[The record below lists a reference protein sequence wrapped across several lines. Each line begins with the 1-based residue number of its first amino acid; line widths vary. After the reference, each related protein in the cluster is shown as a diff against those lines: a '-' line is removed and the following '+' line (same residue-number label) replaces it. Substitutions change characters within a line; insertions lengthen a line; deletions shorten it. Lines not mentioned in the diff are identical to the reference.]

1 MTCFS
6 GKNKRRMCLKYIIAS
21 IMLLVLCLCT
31 GCGED
36 KEQAEQLGPNSYT
49 VVDGVGNRLVFK
61 EKPMRIVS
69 MNISSDE
76 MLVGLVPIERMVS
89 VTNYADDPGVSNIV
103 EEVKAVKN
111 RVTADSIEL
120 LLATCPDVVV
130 VSDMF
135 KSEAIKT
142 LHEAGINVY
151 VFKSPK
157 NYAEIKEQIA
167 GLAAMAGEPEKG
179 QEMIAAMDAKLESIK
194 ERVADIG
201 PDKMP
206 RVMFMSPLGAY
217 YAPDSSFNDTCRLAH
232 VIEATSLLG
241 YKHACTLSQEAIVQI
256 NPDSFVISD
265 WNHDGKHPPEL
276 LVEELLSN
284 EAYKSTNAGK
294 NKSIIVIPSSHM
306 MTSSQ
311 HFVEGVEDLAKA
323 VYPDR
328 FKEDN

>member
-6 GKNKRRMCLKYIIAS
+6 DNKQRRICLKYIVTAIL
-21 IMLLVLCLCT
+21 IVVLCLCA
-31 GCGED
+31 GCSDEQQ
-36 KEQAEQLGPNSYT
+36 QAEKLGPNSYT
-49 VVDGVGNRLVFK
+49 VVDGVGNKLVFK

-76 MLVGLVPIERMVS
+76 MLVGLVPIERIVS

-103 EEVKAVKN
+103 EEAKAVKN

-157 NYAEIKEQIA
+157 NYAEIKEQIK
-167 GLAAMAGEPEKG
+167 GLAAMAGESAKG
-179 QEMIAAMDAKLESIK
+179 QEMISEMDAKLEAIK
-194 ERVADIG
+194 EKVADIG
-201 PDKMP
+201 PDEMP

-217 YAPDSSFNDTCRLAH
+217 YAPDSSFNDMCRLAH
-232 VIEATSLLG
+232 VTEATSLLG

-276 LVEELLSN
+276 LVDELLSN

-311 HFVEGVEDLAKA
+311 HFVEGVEDLSRA

-328 FKEDN
+328 FE

>member
-6 GKNKRRMCLKYIIAS
+6 DNKKRRICLQYIVTVVLMS
-21 IMLLVLCLCT
+21 FLCLCA
-31 GCGED
+31 GCSDEQ
-36 KEQAEQLGPNSYT
+36 KQAEKFGTNSYT
-49 VVDGVGNRLVFK
+49 VIDGVGNKLVFK

-76 MLVGLVPIERMVS
+76 MLVGIVPIERIVS
-89 VTNYADDPGVSNIV
+89 VTNYADDPGVSNV
-103 EEVKAVKN
+103 VNEVKAVKN

-142 LHEAGINVY
+142 LYEAGINVY

-157 NYAEIKEQIA
+157 NYAEIKEQIT
-167 GLAAMAGEPEKG
+167 GLAAMAGEPERG
-179 QEMIAAMDAKLESIK
+179 REMIAEMDAKLESIK
-194 ERVADIG
+194 EKVSDIG
-201 PDKMP
+201 PDEMP

-217 YAPDSSFNDTCRLAH
+217 YAPDSSFNDMCRLAH
-232 VIEATSLLG
+232 VTEATSLLG

-256 NPDSFVISD
+256 DPDSFVISD
-265 WNHDGKHPPEL
+265 WNHDGKHPPEA
-276 LVEELLSN
+276 LVNELLSN
-284 EAYKSTNAGK
+284 ESYKITNAGK

-311 HFVEGVEDLAKA
+311 YFVVGVEDLARA

-328 FKEDN
+328 FE

>member
-6 GKNKRRMCLKYIIAS
+6 DNKKRRICLKYIVTAIL
-21 IMLLVLCLCT
+21 IVVLCLCA
-31 GCGED
+31 GCSDEQQ
-36 KEQAEQLGPNSYT
+36 QAEKLGPNSYT
-49 VVDGVGNRLVFK
+49 VVDGVGNELVFK

-76 MLVGLVPIERMVS
+76 MLVGLVPIERIVS

-103 EEVKAVKN
+103 EEAKAVKN
-111 RVTADSIEL
+111 RVNADSIEL

-157 NYAEIKEQIA
+157 NYAEIKEQIK
-167 GLAAMAGEPEKG
+167 GLAAMAGESAKG
-179 QEMIAAMDAKLESIK
+179 QEMISEMDAKLEAIK
-194 ERVADIG
+194 EKVADIG
-201 PDKMP
+201 PDEMP

-217 YAPDSSFNDTCRLAH
+217 YAPDSSFNDMCRLAH
-232 VIEATSLLG
+232 VTEATSLLG

-265 WNHDGKHPPEL
+265 WNHDGKHPPET
-276 LVEELLSN
+276 LVNELLSN
-284 EAYKSTNAGK
+284 ESYKITNAGK

-311 HFVEGVEDLAKA
+311 YFVAGVEDLARA

-328 FKEDN
+328 FE

>member
-6 GKNKRRMCLKYIIAS
+6 DNKKRRICLQYIVTAIL
-21 IMLLVLCLCT
+21 IVVLCLCA
-31 GCGED
+31 GCSDEQQ
-36 KEQAEQLGPNSYT
+36 QAEKLGPNSYT
-49 VVDGVGNRLVFK
+49 VVDGVGNKLVFK

-76 MLVGLVPIERMVS
+76 MLVGLVPIERIVS

-103 EEVKAVKN
+103 EEAKAVKN

-157 NYAEIKEQIA
+157 NYAEIKEQIQ
-167 GLAAMAGEPEKG
+167 GLAAMAGESAKG
-179 QEMIAAMDAKLESIK
+179 QEMISEMNAKLEAIK
-194 ERVADIG
+194 EKVADIG
-201 PDKMP
+201 PDEMP

-217 YAPDSSFNDTCRLAH
+217 YAPDSSFNDMCRLAH
-232 VIEATSLLG
+232 VTEATSLLG

-276 LVEELLSN
+276 LVDELLSN

-311 HFVEGVEDLAKA
+311 HFVEGVEDLARA
-323 VYPDR
+323 VYPER
-328 FKEDN
+328 FKEH

>member
-6 GKNKRRMCLKYIIAS
+6 DNKKRRICLKYIVTAIL
-21 IMLLVLCLCT
+21 IVVLCLCA
-31 GCGED
+31 GCSDEQQ
-36 KEQAEQLGPNSYT
+36 QAEKLGPNSYT
-49 VVDGVGNRLVFK
+49 VVDGVGNELVFK

-76 MLVGLVPIERMVS
+76 MLVGLVPIERIVS

-103 EEVKAVKN
+103 EEAKAVKN
-111 RVTADSIEL
+111 RVNADSIEL

-157 NYAEIKEQIA
+157 NYAEIKEQIK
-167 GLAAMAGEPEKG
+167 GLAAMAGESAKG
-179 QEMIAAMDAKLESIK
+179 QEMISEMDAKLEAIK
-194 ERVADIG
+194 EKVADIG
-201 PDKMP
+201 PDEMP

-217 YAPDSSFNDTCRLAH
+217 YAPDSSFNDMCRLAH
-232 VIEATSLLG
+232 VTEATSLLG

-276 LVEELLSN
+276 LVDELLSN

-311 HFVEGVEDLAKA
+311 YFVAGVEDLARA

-328 FKEDN
+328 FE

>member
-6 GKNKRRMCLKYIIAS
+6 DNKKRRICLQYIVTVVLMS
-21 IMLLVLCLCT
+21 FLCLCA
-31 GCGED
+31 GCSEEQ
-36 KEQAEQLGPNSYT
+36 KQAEKFGPNSYT
-49 VVDGVGNRLVFK
+49 VIDGVGNKLVFK

-76 MLVGLVPIERMVS
+76 MLVGIVPIERIVS
-89 VTNYADDPGVSNIV
+89 VTNYADDPGVSNV
-103 EEVKAVKN
+103 VNEVKAVKN

-120 LLATCPDVVV
+120 LLSTCPDVVV

-142 LHEAGINVY
+142 LYEAGINVY

-157 NYAEIKEQIA
+157 NYAEIKEQIT
-167 GLAAMAGEPEKG
+167 GLAAMAGEPERG
-179 QEMIAAMDAKLESIK
+179 REMIAEMDAKLESIK
-194 ERVADIG
+194 EKVADIG
-201 PDKMP
+201 PDEMP

-217 YAPDSSFNDTCRLAH
+217 YAPDSSFNDMCRLAH
-232 VIEATSLLG
+232 VTEATSLLG

-276 LVEELLSN
+276 LAEELLSN

-311 HFVEGVEDLAKA
+311 HFVEGVEDLVRA
-323 VYPDR
+323 VYPER
-328 FKEDN
+328 FKEH

>member
-6 GKNKRRMCLKYIIAS
+6 DNKKRRICLQYIVTVVLMS
-21 IMLLVLCLCT
+21 FLCLCA
-31 GCGED
+31 GCSEEQ
-36 KEQAEQLGPNSYT
+36 KQAEKFGPNSYT
-49 VVDGVGNRLVFK
+49 VVDGVGNKLVFK

-76 MLVGLVPIERMVS
+76 MLVGIVPIERIVS
-89 VTNYADDPGVSNIV
+89 VTNYADDPGVSNV
-103 EEVKAVKN
+103 VNEVKAVKN

-142 LHEAGINVY
+142 LYEAGINVY

-157 NYAEIKEQIA
+157 NYAEIKEQIT
-167 GLAAMAGEPEKG
+167 GLAAMAGEPERG
-179 QEMIAAMDAKLESIK
+179 REMIAEMDAKLESIK
-194 ERVADIG
+194 EKVADIG
-201 PDKMP
+201 PDEMP

-217 YAPDSSFNDTCRLAH
+217 YAPDSSFNDMCRLAH
-232 VIEATSLLG
+232 VTEATSLLG

-265 WNHDGKHPPEL
+265 WNHDCKHPPEA
-276 LVEELLSN
+276 LVNELLSN
-284 EAYKSTNAGK
+284 ESYKITNAGK

-311 HFVEGVEDLAKA
+311 YFVAGVEDLARA

-328 FKEDN
+328 FE